1 MLWSYPWR
9 GVNGLR
15 ELQLYSEKCTG
26 RYFKER
32 DDDLSS
38 KKGSIQN
45 ETYSKI
51 FLSIYLHIR
60 HTLGKAYKKK
70 KKNSS

>member
-1 MLWSYPWR
+1 MWR

-38 KKGSIQN
+38 KQGSIQN
-45 ETYSKI
+45 ENYSKV
-51 FLSIYLHIR
+51 FLSIYLHIFIFVL
-60 HTLGKAYKKK
+60 TLKHNMNIFLCKFDR
-70 KKNSS
+70 

>member
-1 MLWSYPWR
+1 MWR

-26 RYFKER
+26 YFKER

-38 KKGSIQN
+38 KQGSIQN

-51 FLSIYLHIR
+51 FLSIYLHIFIFVL
-60 HTLGKAYKKK
+60 TLKHNMNIFLCKFDK
-70 KKNSS
+70 